1 MKAENFIKRIN
12 EIKNDNNLD
21 LSIGEDLSI
30 GLMNLVSLEEH
41 FLFSFI
47 KTDDKR
53 FLDYLEQVRE
63 LRKKLLAKIVKKDD
77 KSEKWCISKHLLATS
92 MRIIEVGTKYL
103 HSGNKK
109 EAEESFYD
117 AFNLYSIFWAINSV
131 GKSKDSFK
139 IGSEEKSKLSK
150 ISQSLKKMLDCCKE

>member
-12 EIKNDNNLD
+12 EIKNNNNLD

-63 LRKKLLAKIVKKDD
+63 L
-77 KSEKWCISKHLLATS
+77 
-92 MRIIEVGTKYL
+92 
-103 HSGNKK
+103 
-109 EAEESFYD
+109 
-117 AFNLYSIFWAINSV
+117 
-131 GKSKDSFK
+131 
-139 IGSEEKSKLSK
+139 
-150 ISQSLKKMLDCCKE
+150 